1 MSIPAVEK
9 FEAGP
14 ASGRVTPR
22 SVQLE
27 EPEDIG
33 RDGSATP
40 DGPAVL
46 REASLHGYEAVAAN
60 IVGSYEPARLLK
72 AQRKSNYEKNRA
84 AHSCREDQQRYIHV
98 QEMAVKAQQDFDE
111 PFTCDEWKLIAA
123 RVYWSSA
130 AAHVEDHGTH
140 I

>member
-1 MSIPAVEK
+1 MCSITDMSIPAV
-9 FEAGP
+9 EAGP

-27 EPEDIG
+27 EPKDLG
-33 RDGSATP
+33 RDGPATP

-46 REASLHGYEAVAAN
+46 PEASLHGYETVAVD

-72 AQRKSNYEKNRA
+72 AEKKAKYEKKMA
-84 AHSCREDQQRYIHV
+84 ANQEEQQRYIRV
-98 QEMAVKAQQDFDE
+98 MAVKAQQDFDE